1 VGGVHVEVE
10 QQGEL
15 FEGGLG
21 QELGLVTDENGV
33 LLLALIE
40 AHDGVGDLARQ
51 IAAVV
56 RRD

>member
-1 VGGVHVEVE
+1 M
-10 QQGEL
+10 
-15 FEGGLG
+15 G

-56 RRD
+56 RRDQVKGQGELAQQVERLP